1 MSFAFPAAFMAPF
14 VYLLLRLLARR
25 SPTESVTAPSTSMLR
40 ALPVSIRLRLRTPT
54 LLALEAAII
63 TSLTV
68 AAARPQRVTIV
79 EQPKLARNIMLVID
93 TSNSM
98 SGEDFPTKLGMTSRM
113 EGVKTVVAEYVRS
126 RHGDRVGLVVFG
138 NTSYLQS
145 PLTGDTLLVEKLV
158 EQLQPRMAGDG
169 TAIGDGLGLALKRLR
184 DVEGRSK
191 AIILMTDGVN
201 TAGQVS
207 PLKAAQI
214 AREFGIQIHTI
225 GIGTGS
231 VSLGQGTFGALLG
244 GRAGPVAD
252 FDEATLKE
260 IARLTGGVYFN
271 ATSLEGFKDVYRQI
285 DALDQTEE
293 QQPEK
298 PIIHELFAP
307 WALTALGLL
316 FLSLILQQSLFRRFP

>member
-1 MSFAFPAAFMAPF
+1 M
-14 VYLLLRLLARR
+14 LL
-25 SPTESVTAPSTSMLR
+25 
-40 ALPVSIRLRLRTPT
+40 
-54 LLALEAAII
+54 I
-63 TSLTV
+63 TI
-68 AAARPQRVTIV
+68 AAARPQVVSIV

-98 SGEDFPTKLGMTSRM
+98 SGEDFPTKLGATSRM

-126 RHGDRVGLVVFG
+126 RRGDRVGLVVFG

-145 PLTGDTLLVEKLV
+145 PLTSDTLLVEKLV
-158 EQLQPRMAGDG
+158 AQLQPRMAGDG

-184 DVEGRSK
+184 DVEGKSK

-214 AREFGIQIHTI
+214 AKEFGIQIHTI
-225 GIGTGS
+225 GIGTGD
-231 VSLGQGTFGALLG
+231 VVLGQGTFGGLLG
-244 GRAGPVAD
+244 QAQGPTAE

-260 IARLTGGVYFN
+260 IAKLTGGVYFN
-271 ATSLEGFKDVYRQI
+271 ATSLERFQDVYREI
-285 DALDQTEE
+285 DDLEQTES

-307 WALTALGLL
+307 WACAGLL
-316 FLSLILQQSLFRRFP
+316 SLLLSMVLQTSIFRRLP